1 MARILH
7 PNPVLMARRVAILEE
22 LRVRFNLGKLLDYG
36 HNDQLYPSLN
46 YPQLQTIEID
56 PDVVGDGVITGDY
69 LTELPNHLTSNTC
82 YTCFVFLNPPGQNLF
97 DDEKNKA
104 DFASVKTLL
113 MGAGLT
119 NSFLVLW
126 IRSGPGKQDYRV
138 YDLENQRD
146 ITADIASAT

>member
-7 PNPVLMARRVAILEE
+7 PDPVLMARRVAILEE

-46 YPQLQTIEID
+46 YPQLQVIEID

-69 LTELPNHLTSNTC
+69 LTELPKHLTSNTC
-82 YTCFVFLNPPGQNLF
+82 YTCFVFLNPPGQTIV
-97 DDEKNKA
+97 DEDKLKTQ
-104 DFASVKTLL
+104 FAEIRALL
-113 MGAGLT
+113 MAAGLT

-126 IRSGPGKQDYRV
+126 IRTRGIQDFRV
-138 YDLENQRD
+138 YDLEKNLD
-146 ITADIASAT
+146 ITDDFASLA